1 MKLSAELGKWR
12 CDRPDEWKMDE
23 FQRNAEKLEA
33 ERDALAAQVEALREA
48 ITAAVYGSKLDD
60 CGNRDEDGLLRYGNP
75 NNICRQLIDALQ
87 YAERIRQGGT
97 K

>member
-1 MKLSAELGKWR
+1 MTKRISNPAPPVKEKPPYHSAKQIDVAALT
-12 CDRPDEWKMDE
+12 
-23 FQRNAEKLEA
+23 A
-33 ERDALAAQVEALREA
+33 ERDALAAHVDMLRES
-48 ITAAVYGSKLDD
+48 ITAAVYGSKLDS

-87 YAERIRQGGT
+87 ASNCIKKGGE